1 MTQERQDGW
10 YWVKWNEGGKWRVA
24 RWHNDSREWAAVGLH
39 NNLSEDIAVTVG
51 PRIPSPDEPKDPDLL
66 AVARAAKE
74 WREARKLQGDIGTSW
89 TRLADAEQAL
99 RSALALLEERG
110 L

>member
-1 MTQERQDGW
+1 MTQERCKHKFSCLDCG
-10 YWVKWNEGGKWRVA
+10 A
-24 RWHNDSREWAAVGLH
+24 ML
-39 NNLSEDIAVTVG
+39 
-51 PRIPSPDEPKDPDLL
+51 PKDPDLL